1 MTTMS
6 VQWSMWAMAL
16 QSLMFK
22 FNLEISVLDARILSF
37 YWPLSSEG
45 NKANSEASKE
55 RESAKVRQLENSFVE
70 RSTWTVTSNCVI
82 ELIELF
88 KLSKRTYE
96 ITQRMSQT
104 YEITKRMKRMNFIRT
119 SYYEGTTKRSYKL
132 NLKLNRLAIW
142 VGWKW
147 DAKMSVKSSK
157 IKLKQLFVRWSG
169 EIWKK
174 AFSSCSSDLKS
185 SELLLNFFWKQR
197 KGTRLQKSIR
207 WA

>member
-1 MTTMS
+1 
-6 VQWSMWAMAL
+6 
-16 QSLMFK
+16 MFK

-104 YEITKRMKRMNFIRT
+104 YEITKRMKRMNFIRRYDQT
-119 SYYEGTTKRSYKL
+119 
-132 NLKLNRLAIW
+132 I
-142 VGWKW
+142 V
-147 DAKMSVKSSK
+147 
-157 IKLKQLFVRWSG
+157 
-169 EIWKK
+169 
-174 AFSSCSSDLKS
+174 
-185 SELLLNFFWKQR
+185 
-197 KGTRLQKSIR
+197 
-207 WA
+207 